1 MKFSSGFMKTVRL
14 VSQLPEDLAFV
25 SDDIGVKTVKKHLG
39 IEKYDCFLSELRTG
53 VTTKSG
59 AWTE

>member
-1 MKFSSGFMKTVRL
+1 MKTVRL